1 MGRGHGRGGDGK
13 GNFELWGHRRTLDG
27 GGGSV
32 VFLGREGENIP
43 CMHALPKFKV
53 KYFSPYCYLFMLS
66 IPSFGNR
73 AEIEARK
80 RREGRGMDGA
90 TSGDEKK
97 GKEEMLS
104 RCDTASA
111 IACYFFCHSRKK
123 QNNIYHYSPIFESW
137 NRRCIPFSFLKVFE
151 MAVLK

>member
-1 MGRGHGRGGDGK
+1 MKIWAEDTEGGGDGK

-90 TSGDEKK
+90 TSGDEKR
-97 GKEEMLS
+97 E
-104 RCDTASA
+104 
-111 IACYFFCHSRKK
+111 RKK
-123 QNNIYHYSPIFESW
+123 CFHDAIQKA
-137 NRRCIPFSFLKVFE
+137 R
-151 MAVLK
+151 